1 MTRVKPLLSIL
12 GFVGLVSAIT
22 SLNGVCAD
30 TGASS
35 KPNFL
40 VVLTDDVGWGDYAC
54 YNPKSKIAAPSVDR
68 LAREGMRFTHAHTPA
83 ALCSPTRYSLLTGN
97 HPWRGRAPGSTWGFH
112 VPSQILPGQKTVAN
126 LLKDAGYH
134 TAMFGKQGFGG
145 EHAKLADGNPDFTK
159 PMLEG
164 LRAWGF
170 DYSAIIPRGHQALP
184 LLFLVNELPEVG
196 ADKIIQGKTVQ
207 RGVCIDYTEP
217 NWDHSKVGARLLDHA
232 EKFLDLHQRERK
244 DAPFFM
250 HFCTDGGHAPYVP
263 ANEIRGTALK
273 GQTKMTEHTDMVMEP
288 DILLGKLMVMLEQRG
303 LLANT
308 VIYFTSDNGGLPY
321 ERNFGHDAVGGL
333 RGKKSF
339 IFEGGHRVPFIV
351 RWPGKVAA
359 GSVRDQ
365 FVCIHD
371 IAPTLVELAG
381 AKVPADQC
389 LDAVSLAPVLLGQRD
404 DSRPVRRAMLIDS
417 SPGRD
422 VNQDGGFTDASVVL
436 TREGTVAAA
445 KKQTPAAKPAAKG
458 KGAAK
463 GKAKGAGKMR
473 PEEAAKMPSHGIAH
487 ALYEGD
493 FKLML
498 DIHNDAPAALY
509 NLKNDLA
516 EQKNLIADPAHAERV
531 KRMEATYRAIR
542 ASKRSVDIIT
552 APAQP

>member
-1 MTRVKPLLSIL
+1 MKRISSFLLL
-12 GFVGLVSAIT
+12 LLAPFAAQHVAAAPVPSAQ
-22 SLNGVCAD
+22 
-30 TGASS
+30 
-35 KPNFL
+35 PNFL
-40 VVLTDDVGWGDYAC
+40 VVLTDDIGWGDYAC
-54 YNPKSKIAAPSVDR
+54 YNPRSKIPAPSIDR

-83 ALCSPTRYSLLTGN
+83 ALCSPTRYSILTGN

-164 LRAWGF
+164 PRAWGF

-196 ADKIIQGKTVQ
+196 ADKLIQGKTVQ
-207 RGVCIDYTEP
+207 RGVCVDYTEP
-217 NWDHSKVGARLLDHA
+217 GWDYRKVGARLLDHA

-244 DAPFFM
+244 GTPFFM
-250 HFCTDGGHAPYVP
+250 HFCTDGAHAPYVP
-263 ANEIRGTALK
+263 AEAIRGTALK
-273 GQTKMTEHTDMVMEP
+273 GRTKMTEHTDMVMEA
-288 DILLGKLMVMLEQRG
+288 DILLGKLMAMLEQRG

-308 VIYFTSDNGGLPY
+308 VIVFTSDNGGLPY
-321 ERNFGHDAVGGL
+321 ERGFGHDAVGGL
-333 RGKKSF
+333 RGKKAF
-339 IFEGGHRVPFIV
+339 IFEGGHRVPFLV
-351 RWPGKVAA
+351 RWPGRIAA

-371 IAPTLVELAG
+371 VVPTLLDLAG

-404 DSRPVRRAMLIDS
+404 DRQPVRRAMLIES

-422 VNQDGGFTDASVVL
+422 VNQDGGFTNATVVL
-436 TREGTVAAA
+436 TRDGPGVATSEQASDARARTKAA
-445 KKQTPAAKPAAKG
+445 RKG

-463 GKAKGAGKMR
+463 AR
-473 PEEAAKMPSHGIAH
+473 PAELAALPSQGIAH

-498 DIHNDAPAALY
+498 DVKHDAPAALY
-509 NLKNDLA
+509 DLKHDLA
-516 EQKNLIADPAHAERV
+516 EQKNLIDDPSQTDRV

-542 ASKRSVDIIT
+542 ASKRSVDIVA
-552 APAQP
+552 APSTQR

>member
-1 MTRVKPLLSIL
+1 MKTFLLIL
-12 GFVGLVSAIT
+12 LCALPVSAVQ
-22 SLNGVCAD
+22 SLA
-30 TGASS
+30 AEQP

-40 VVLTDDVGWGDYAC
+40 VVLTDDVGWGDYVC
-54 YNPKSKIAAPSVDR
+54 YNPKSKIPAPNVDR

-196 ADKIIQGKTVQ
+196 ADKLIQGKTVQ
-207 RGVCIDYTEP
+207 RGVCIDYSEP
-217 NWDHSKVGARLLDHA
+217 GWDHSKVGARLLDHA

-263 ANEIRGTALK
+263 ADEIRGTALK

-288 DILLGKLMVMLEQRG
+288 DILLGKLMAMLEQRG

-321 ERNFGHDAVGGL
+321 ERGFGHDAVGGL

-339 IFEGGHRVPFIV
+339 IFEGGHRVPFLV

-365 FVCIHD
+365 FVCIND

-381 AKVPADQC
+381 AKVPDNQC
-389 LDAVSLAPVLLGQRD
+389 LDAVSIAPVLLGQRD
-404 DSRPVRRAMLIDS
+404 DTQPVRRAMLIDS

-436 TREGTVAAA
+436 TREGTVAATRTQA
-445 KKQTPAAKPAAKG
+445 PAAKAQARAKGKAAAKG
-458 KGAAK
+458 KGA
-463 GKAKGAGKMR
+463 GKRR
-473 PEEAAKMPSHGIAH
+473 PADLEALPSQGIAH
-487 ALYEGD
+487 AIYEGD

-498 DIHNDAPAALY
+498 DVNKDAPAALY
-509 NLKNDLA
+509 DLKHDLV
-516 EQKNLIADPAHAERV
+516 EQKNLIAEPAHAERV
-531 KRMEATYRAIR
+531 KRMEAIYRAIR
-542 ASKRSVDIIT
+542 ASKRSVDII
-552 APAQP
+552 AAPPAQP

>member
-1 MTRVKPLLSIL
+1 MLCALCA
-12 GFVGLVSAIT
+12 SAAESNPT
-22 SLNGVCAD
+22 QPA
-30 TGASS
+30 

-54 YNPKSKIAAPSVDR
+54 YNPRSKIPAPNVDR

-83 ALCSPTRYSLLTGN
+83 ALCSPTRYSILTGN
-97 HPWRGRAPGSTWGFH
+97 HPWRGRAPGGTWGFH

-164 LRAWGF
+164 PRTWGF
-170 DYSAIIPRGHQALP
+170 DYSAIIPRGHQAQP

-196 ADKIIQGKTVQ
+196 ADKIVHGPPPQ
-207 RGVCIDYTEP
+207 RGPQVNFSEP
-217 NWDHSKVGARLLDHA
+217 DWDPSKVGARLLDHA

-244 DAPFFM
+244 GAPFFM
-250 HFCTDGGHAPYVP
+250 HFCTDGAHAPYVP
-263 ANEIRGTALK
+263 ADAIRGTALK
-273 GQTKMTEHTDMVMEP
+273 GQTKMTVHTDMVMEP
-288 DILLGKLMVMLEQRG
+288 DVLLGKLMAMLEKRG

-308 VIYFTSDNGGLPY
+308 VICFTSDNGGLPF

-339 IFEGGHRVPFIV
+339 IFEGGHRVPFLV
-351 RWPGKVAA
+351 WWPGKIAA

-371 IAPTLVELAG
+371 IVPTLIELAG
-381 AKVPADQC
+381 AKVPTDQC

-404 DSRPVRRAMLIDS
+404 DTRPVRRAMLIES

-422 VNQDGGFTDASVVL
+422 VNQDGGFADASMHSL
-436 TREGTVAAA
+436 CEGTPDACAN
-445 KKQTPAAKPAAKG
+445 KPLPPRPKPRR
-458 KGAAK
+458 
-463 GKAKGAGKMR
+463 KAKRLPKAR
-473 PEEAAKMPSHGIAH
+473 
-487 ALYEGD
+487 
-493 FKLML
+493 
-498 DIHNDAPAALY
+498 
-509 NLKNDLA
+509 
-516 EQKNLIADPAHAERV
+516 
-531 KRMEATYRAIR
+531 
-542 ASKRSVDIIT
+542 
-552 APAQP
+552 AQPKSRPLMPPPCPATAWPTRFTKVTSS

>member
-1 MTRVKPLLSIL
+1 
-12 GFVGLVSAIT
+12 
-22 SLNGVCAD
+22 
-30 TGASS
+30 
-35 KPNFL
+35 
-40 VVLTDDVGWGDYAC
+40 
-54 YNPKSKIAAPSVDR
+54 VDR

-97 HPWRGRAPGSTWGFH
+97 YPWRGRAPGSTWGFH

-126 LLKDAGYH
+126 LLKNAGYH

-159 PMLEG
+159 PMIEG

-196 ADKIIQGKTVQ
+196 ADKLIQGKTVQ
-207 RGVCIDYTEP
+207 RGVCVDYSEP
-217 NWDHSKVGARLLDHA
+217 NWDHSKVGGRLLDHA

-263 ANEIRGTALK
+263 AETIRGTPLK

-288 DILLGKLMVMLEQRG
+288 DILLGKLMAMLEQRG

-308 VIYFTSDNGGLPY
+308 VICFTSDNGGLPY

-333 RGKKSF
+333 REKKSF
-339 IFEGGHRVPFIV
+339 IFEGGHRVPFLV

-381 AKVPADQC
+381 AKVPGDQC
-389 LDAVSLAPVLLGQRD
+389 LDSVSLVPVLLGQRD
-404 DSRPVRRAMLIDS
+404 DSRPVRRVMLIDS

-436 TREGTVAAA
+436 TREGTVAATR
-445 KKQTPAAKPAAKG
+445 KQAPAAKAQARAKGKAAAKG
-458 KGAAK
+458 KGA
-463 GKAKGAGKMR
+463 GKIR
-473 PEEAAKMPSHGIAH
+473 PDEAAKMPSHGIAH
-487 ALYEGD
+487 AIYEGD

-498 DIHNDAPAALY
+498 DVNNDAPDALY
-509 NLKNDLA
+509 DLKNDLA
-516 EQKNLIADPAHAERV
+516 EQKNLIAEPAQAERV

-542 ASKRSVDIIT
+542 ASKRSVDIIA
-552 APAQP
+552 APLAQP